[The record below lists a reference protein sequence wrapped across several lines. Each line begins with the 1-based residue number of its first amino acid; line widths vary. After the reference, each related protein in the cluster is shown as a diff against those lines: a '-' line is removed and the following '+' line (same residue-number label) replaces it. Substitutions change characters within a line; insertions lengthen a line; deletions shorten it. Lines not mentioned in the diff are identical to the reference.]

1 MKTLF
6 HKGLVLLV
14 ALALISLTS
23 CDKNFEVINTNPNA
37 ASTIDP
43 AFQLSYTQLQT
54 SGERYENWRAM
65 LIYSS
70 TMIQH
75 LSAMATYWSG
85 DKYLY
90 NAGYSSSLWDRGYRN
105 YIKDLVD
112 LTRRT
117 AGDPALTNMNSVARI
132 WKVVAFHRLTDLYGD
147 IPYSEAG
154 LGFLDANVTPKYDAQ
169 SAIYADM
176 LKELEEA
183 CAALNAGGDEVGG
196 DLIYAG
202 DIAKWK
208 KFGYSMMLRL
218 GMRMS
223 KVDPAG
229 AQAWVQKAITGG
241 VMTDVSDA
249 AYIQHT
255 DGEGINRNG
264 IGEVF
269 QADANQRMS
278 ATFIN
283 WMKDHND
290 PRLDMVSTVNQHG
303 VHNGL
308 PNGFD
313 ATMAAASLPGGDT
326 LDNYSAVNATIV
338 NVASPMVFQTYAEV
352 EFLLAEATVRNWN
365 SGDAK
370 THYENGVTAA
380 MKAWGAIYDA
390 TLDISDADIND
401 YIAANPYDAAN
412 AMEQIGEQYWA
423 ATFLNE
429 YEAYANYRR
438 TGYPALVDVVYNGNE
453 SGGKIPRRLRYPA
466 GEAGV
471 NADNYNAVLSAQG
484 PDAFTTRI
492 WWDAN

>member
-14 ALALISLTS
+14 ALTLISLTS
-23 CDKNFEVINTNPNA
+23 CDKDFSEINTNPNA
-37 ASTIDP
+37 ATTIDP
-43 AFQLSYTQLQT
+43 AFQLTYVQLQT
-54 SGERYENWRAM
+54 SGERYENWRAA

-90 NAGYSSSLWDRGYRN
+90 NAGYSSSLWDRAYRN
-105 YIKDLVD
+105 YIRDLVD
-112 LTRRT
+112 LTTRT
-117 AGDPALTNMNSVARI
+117 AGDPAQANMNAVARI
-132 WKVVAFHRLTDLYGD
+132 WKVVAFHRITDLYGD

-154 LGFLDANVTPKYDAQ
+154 QGYLGGITAPKYDAQ

-176 LKELEEA
+176 LAELEAA
-183 CAALNAGGDEVGG
+183 CAALNAGGDAVGG
-196 DLIYAG
+196 DLIYGG
-202 DIAKWK
+202 DIAQWK

-218 GMRMS
+218 GMRLS
-223 KVDPAG
+223 KVDAAG
-229 AQAWVQKAITGG
+229 AQAWVQKAIAGG
-241 VMTDVSDA
+241 VMTDVADA
-249 AYIQHT
+249 AYIQHI
-255 DGEGINRNG
+255 DDQGINRNG

-283 WMKDHND
+283 WMADHGD
-290 PRLDMVSTVNQHG
+290 PRLDILSTVNQHG

-308 PNGFD
+308 PNGND
-313 ATMAAASLPGGDT
+313 AQMAAANLPGGDT
-326 LDNYSAVNATIV
+326 LDNYSAVNAAIV
-338 NVASPMVFQTYAEV
+338 NVASPMVFQTYGEV
-352 EFLLAEATVRNWN
+352 ELLLAEAAERGWGANDAPAHYKEGVR
-365 SGDAK
+365 
-370 THYENGVTAA
+370 AA
-380 MKAWGAIYDA
+380 IKAWGAIYDA
-390 TLDISDADIND
+390 SLDVDDAAIDA
-401 YIAANPYDAAN
+401 YLAANPYDAAN

-438 TGYPALVDVVYNGNE
+438 TGYPALTPTDYPGNE
-453 SGGKIPRRLRYPA
+453 SNSQIPRRLIYPT